1 MEHIKDTSCESYY
14 LVMHNLVLVFILA
27 KDIVDRQQL
36 IEKGLNFNAFY
47 LNDDINLIKK
57 TWLASQ
63 VEPQ

>member
-1 MEHIKDTSCESYY
+1 
-14 LVMHNLVLVFILA
+14 MHNLVLVFILA